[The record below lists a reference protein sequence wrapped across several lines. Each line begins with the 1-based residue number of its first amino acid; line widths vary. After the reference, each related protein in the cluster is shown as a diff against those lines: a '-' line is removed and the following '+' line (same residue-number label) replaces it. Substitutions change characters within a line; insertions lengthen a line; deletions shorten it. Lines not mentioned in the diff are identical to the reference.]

1 MLIFGSRLLNAPV
14 MSLQTGGRLAAVV
27 RPIIDPGTLR
37 VVAYEVDGEL
47 LSEKPSFLRTADIRE
62 YGRLGMIVNGNDDLV
77 GLDDVIEINKLYG
90 LNFSLVGLQVIDEN
104 GRKLGKVTDFTL
116 ETDSFFIQQ
125 LSVRRGL
132 LKGITDTGLLVN
144 RTQIVE
150 INDTS
155 VVVRSPSVKKAEPVM
170 QSMRTE
176 FVNPFKNARPH
187 PEAMSSPQSSSA
199 SE

>member
-14 MSLQTGGRLAAVV
+14 MSLQTGGRLATVV

-47 LSEKPSFLRTADIRE
+47 LTEKPSFLRTADIRE
-62 YGRLGMIVNGNDDLV
+62 YGRLGMIVNGNDDLI
-77 GLDDVIEINKLYG
+77 GLEDVIEVHKLYD
-90 LNFSLVGLQVIDEN
+90 LKFSLVGLQVIDEN
-104 GRKLGKVTDFTL
+104 KRKLGKVIDFTL

-125 LSVRRGL
+125 LSVRRGF
-132 LKGITDTGLLVN
+132 LKGITDTGLLIN
-144 RTQIVE
+144 RTQIIE

-155 VVVRSPSVKKAEPVM
+155 IIVKSPSIKKAEPVM
-170 QSMRTE
+170 QSMRAE
-176 FVNPFKNARPH
+176 FVNPFKNTQPH
-187 PEAMSSPQSSSA
+187 PEAMSSP